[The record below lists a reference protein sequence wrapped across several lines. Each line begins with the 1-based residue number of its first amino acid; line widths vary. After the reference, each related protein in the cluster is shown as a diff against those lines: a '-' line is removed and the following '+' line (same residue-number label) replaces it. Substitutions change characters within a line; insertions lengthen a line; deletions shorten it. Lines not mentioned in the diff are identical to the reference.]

1 METAVAR
8 RLWTLYEPI
17 HAVTYFA
24 PEVTTTWAQAGV
36 PGFWRGYFAGRA
48 APLAPC
54 PPEVVEATFFG
65 FAPAPVNRA
74 IPSVWERI
82 TPEGALAVRV
92 AGAVAALDAALG
104 PVGPDEEE
112 VTALLRAAAEA
123 ATGEG
128 RALFAANAAA
138 PWPAGVRAEMWH
150 ATTLL
155 REHRGDGHI
164 AAWVAAGIT
173 GLEAGVLAVGDG
185 PLTPERVQAVRGWT
199 PDEWAAAQA
208 DLAARGLVDGD
219 GAATDAGRALRAQV
233 EEATDRAALRP
244 WTALGAEAVARLD
257 ALLVPVVDRLLATDM
272 LPEVNAI
279 GVPRPA

>member
-1 METAVAR
+1 MDTAVAR

-24 PEVTTTWAQAGV
+24 PEVGPAWEAAGV
-36 PGFWRGYFAGRA
+36 RGFWRGYFAGRA

-54 PPEVVEATFFG
+54 PAEVVEATFFG
-65 FAPAPVNRA
+65 FAPTPVRRA
-74 IPSVWERI
+74 IPSVWSLIEPER
-82 TPEGALAVRV
+82 ALGVRV
-92 AGAVAALDAALG
+92 EAAVAALDAALG

-112 VTALLRAAAEA
+112 VTALLRVGAEA

-138 PWPAGVRAEMWH
+138 PWPTGGRAEMWH

-173 GLEAGVLAVGDG
+173 GLEAAVLAVGDG

-208 DLAARGLVDGD
+208 DLLARGLVDGD
-219 GAATDAGRALRAQV
+219 GTATDAGHALRAEV

-244 WTALGAEAVARLD
+244 WTALGADAVARLD
-257 ALLVPVVDRLLATDM
+257 ALLVPLVDRLLATDM
-272 LPEVNAI
+272 LPEVNPI
-279 GVPRPA
+279 GVPRPT